1 MNEHG
6 SLYGHGVP
14 ITEVVQVLDGLNLRI
29 QLWDIWPEN
38 MR

>member
-1 MNEHG
+1 MANESMNEHG

-29 QLWDIWPEN
+29 
-38 MR
+38 